1 MGGQKEERAR
11 AALARMSGDINRFVG
26 ICLQA
31 WGALCGD
38 KKRKQE
44 RTKAVLARIVAE
56 GEKLFGMC
64 YREWGK
70 YAEQIRRRKKAREE
84 RVKALMGRLAMQ
96 SQSTMVMCIREWIQ
110 MYEEAYRAKQAAK
123 GGKEEKKRAAIA
135 KFAANGERFQAMVL
149 QAWRE
154 VVASKKAR
162 EQKKG
167 ERVQDL
173 MKRMAMEA
181 DNLMIFAVREW
192 VSFTDE
198 ERRAK
203 FSRKAGKEEK
213 KAAAMARIA
222 GNGERFQAMVLQG
235 WHQRAAQVQGK
246 KKEKDKRVKD
256 LLQRINMEAEG
267 LVIFVMRE

>member
-26 ICLQA
+26 ICLSG
-31 WGALCGD
+31 WGALCGE

-44 RTKAVLARIVAE
+44 RTKAVLARIVSE
-56 GEKLFGMC
+56 GERLFGMC

-149 QAWRE
+149 QGWNTFARE
-154 VVASKKAR
+154 VKA
-162 EQKKG
+162 
-167 ERVQDL
+167 
-173 MKRMAMEA
+173 
-181 DNLMIFAVREW
+181 
-192 VSFTDE
+192 
-198 ERRAK
+198 
-203 FSRKAGKEEK
+203 
-213 KAAAMARIA
+213 
-222 GNGERFQAMVLQG
+222 
-235 WHQRAAQVQGK
+235 
-246 KKEKDKRVKD
+246 KKEKKSQRVHD
-256 LLQRINMEAEG
+256 LLKRI
-267 LVIFVMRE
+267 

>member
-1 MGGQKEERAR
+1 MG
-11 AALARMSGDINRFVG
+11 SDNI
-26 ICLQA
+26 
-31 WGALCGD
+31 
-38 KKRKQE
+38 RK
-44 RTKAVLARIVAE
+44 
-56 GEKLFGMC
+56 
-64 YREWGK
+64 
-70 YAEQIRRRKKAREE
+70 RKKAREE

-110 MYEEAYRAKQAAK
+110 MYEEAYRAKAAAK

-173 MKRMAMEA
+173 MKRMAVEA

-222 GNGERFQAMVLQG
+222 GNGERFQAMVLQA
-235 WHQRAAQVQGK
+235 WNQRASGVREK
-246 KKEKDKRVKD
+246 KKKKDERVKD
-256 LLQRINMEAEG
+256 LLKRINMEAEG